1 MKRYIALG
9 YKMIQ
14 YNLKVIFAGKFFW
27 FLLASFAFF
36 GYFMFDIAWNK
47 GEINEAA
54 IYNMLFFPCLLLIF
68 YPVVFGIQ
76 NDEDNRILEI
86 IFGIPNYRF
95 KVWGLRMLMVY
106 VANFFILILF
116 AHVARLLLYPI
127 NSVEMAAQ
135 LIFPMLFFGNLA
147 FMFSTITRSGNGT
160 AVLMIIIGLLFWI
173 LMTADSSSG
182 PTFSPTPA
190 GGGFGGGGGSSAP
203 SSSISNSFWNVFINP
218 FTIPSNIHPLIW
230 QNTLIQS
237 RIFLSLGGIVFLMI
251 GLLNLQKREKF
262 V

>member
-1 MKRYIALG
+1 MKNYLLLG
-9 YKMIQ
+9 HKLIQ

-36 GYFMFDIAWNK
+36 GFFMFQLAWNR

-54 IYNMLFFPCLLLIF
+54 IYTCLMFPCLLLIF

-86 IFGIPNYRF
+86 IFGIPNYRY

-106 VANFFILILF
+106 VANYFILVLF
-116 AHVARLLLYPI
+116 AYVARILLYPVNI
-127 NSVEMAAQ
+127 WEMAAQ

-147 FMFSTITRSGNGT
+147 FMLSTITRSGNGT
-160 AVLMIIIGLLFWI
+160 AVLMIILGLLFWI
-173 LMTADSSSG
+173 FINTSSG
-182 PTFSPTPA
+182 GSTP
-190 GGGFGGGGGSSAP
+190 GGPGGPGGGGANMSA
-203 SSSISNSFWNVFINP
+203 STSLSNSFYNVFINP
-218 FTIPSNIHPLIW
+218 FTIPSNIHPMIW
-230 QNTLIQS
+230 QDTLIKS

-262 V
+262 M

>member
-1 MKRYIALG
+1 MKHYLTIG
-9 YKMIQ
+9 YRLVR
-14 YNLKVIFAGKFFW
+14 YNLKIIFAGKFFW

-36 GYFMFDIAWNK
+36 AFFMFQLAWNR
-47 GEINEAA
+47 GEINESA
-54 IYNMLFFPCLLLIF
+54 IYSMLLFPCLLLIF

-95 KVWGLRMLMVY
+95 KVWGFRMLMVY
-106 VANFFILILF
+106 VANFFILIVF
-116 AHVARLLLYPI
+116 AYVARILLYPVNI
-127 NSVEMAAQ
+127 VEMAAQ

-160 AVLMIIIGLLFWI
+160 AVIMIIAGLLFFI
-173 LMTADSSSG
+173 FMNSS
-182 PTFSPTPA
+182 
-190 GGGFGGGGGSSAP
+190 GGGGDPGGPGGGNMNQSTSMAF
-203 SSSISNSFWNVFINP
+203 SFWNVFLNP
-218 FTIPSNIHPLIW
+218 FTVPSNLHPLIW
-230 QNTLIQS
+230 QDTIIKS
-237 RIFLSLGGIVFLMI
+237 RIFLVLGGVVFLLI

>member
-1 MKRYIALG
+1 MKQYLTIS
-9 YKMIQ
+9 YKLIR

-36 GYFMFDIAWNK
+36 GYFMYDAVWNRQ
-47 GEINEAA
+47 EINEAA
-54 IYNMLFFPCLLLIF
+54 VFTMLFFPCLLLIF

-86 IFGIPNYRF
+86 IFGIPNYRY

-106 VANFFILILF
+106 VANFFIIVLF
-116 AHVARLLLYPI
+116 AYAARILLYPVNI
-127 NSVEMAAQ
+127 WEMAVQ
-135 LIFPMLFFGNLA
+135 LVFPMLFFGNLA

-173 LMTADSSSG
+173 IISSNDGGASSG
-182 PTFSPTPA
+182 P
-190 GGGFGGGGGSSAP
+190 GGGGGGGSTP
-203 SSSISNSFWNVFINP
+203 SSSMSNSFYNVFINP
-218 FTIPSNIHPLIW
+218 FATPSNIHPMIW
-230 QNTLIQS
+230 QDTLLKS
-237 RIFLSLGGIVFLMI
+237 RIFLTLGGIVFLMM

-262 V
+262 M

>member
-1 MKRYIALG
+1 MTKYIALG
-9 YKMIQ
+9 YRVIR
-14 YNLKVIFAGKFFW
+14 YNLKIIFVGKFFW

-36 GYFMFDIAWNK
+36 AFFMFQLAWNRQ
-47 GEINEAA
+47 EINEAA
-54 IYNMLFFPCLLLIF
+54 IYNTLLFPCLLLIF

-95 KVWGLRMLMVY
+95 KVWGLRILMVY
-106 VANFFILILF
+106 VANYFIILAF
-116 AHVARLLLYPI
+116 AYVARILLYPVNI
-127 NSVEMAAQ
+127 AEMAAQ

-160 AVLMIIIGLLFWI
+160 AVLLILIGMFLFIW
-173 LMTADSSSG
+173 MNS
-182 PTFSPTPA
+182 
-190 GGGFGGGGGSSAP
+190 GGGGGGGGGQSSSAG
-203 SSSISNSFWNVFINP
+203 ISLSFWNVFLNP
-218 FTIPSNIHPLIW
+218 FQTPNNIHPMIW
-230 QNTLIQS
+230 HNTIVKS
-237 RIFLSLGGIVFLMI
+237 RIFLIVGGIVFMMV

>member
-1 MKRYIALG
+1 MVT
-9 YKMIQ
+9 
-14 YNLKVIFAGKFFW
+14 YNLKIIFAGKFFW

-36 GYFMFDIAWNK
+36 AFFMFQLAWNR
-47 GEINEAA
+47 GEINESA
-54 IYNMLFFPCLLLIF
+54 IYSMLLFPCLLLIF

-95 KVWGLRMLMVY
+95 KVWGFRIFMVY

-116 AHVARLLLYPI
+116 AYIGRILLYPI
-127 NSVEMAAQ
+127 NIIEMAAQ

-160 AVLMIIIGLLFWI
+160 AVIMIIAGLLFFI
-173 LMTADSSSG
+173 FMNSSG
-182 PTFSPTPA
+182 GGG
-190 GGGFGGGGGSSAP
+190 GGGFGGPGGGNMNQA
-203 SSSISNSFWNVFINP
+203 SSSMAFSFWNVFLNP
-218 FTIPSNIHPLIW
+218 FTIPSNLHPMIW
-230 QNTLIQS
+230 QDTIIKS
-237 RIFLSLGGIVFLMI
+237 RIFLTLGGIVFLLI